1 MSNMAKKDILIVDDE
16 MDICYLLT
24 GILKKKNYQSAFA
37 NSLSEAQK
45 AIDKSPP
52 SLLILDN
59 RLPDGLGIDFIPYV
73 KEKYPATKILMVTA
87 YDTSS
92 DKMMA
97 YNKGADYFIAKPLNR
112 DLIDMA
118 IDKLL

>member
-1 MSNMAKKDILIVDDE
+1 MTKKNILIVDDE
-16 MDICYLLT
+16 MDICYLLG
-24 GILKKKNYQSAFA
+24 GILKKKNYDPIFA
-37 NSLSEAQK
+37 NTISDAQK

-73 KEKYPATKILMVTA
+73 KENYPSVKILMVTA
-87 YDTSS
+87 YDTAS
-92 DKMMA
+92 DKLMA

-112 DLIDMA
+112 DLINLA
-118 IDKLL
+118 IDQLL